1 MICFISLKYSVSTN
15 SVLNDLMSSGS
26 NGIYNTLYIVAG
38 VQLGRGNVKNA
49 APRVERIKLI
59 ISYKLMHFQA

>member
-26 NGIYNTLYIVAG
+26 NGIYYTLYIVAG
-38 VQLGRGNVKNA
+38 VQLGRGNVKIA
-49 APRVERIKLI
+49 APRVERII
-59 ISYKLMHFQA
+59 FVISYKLMHFQA